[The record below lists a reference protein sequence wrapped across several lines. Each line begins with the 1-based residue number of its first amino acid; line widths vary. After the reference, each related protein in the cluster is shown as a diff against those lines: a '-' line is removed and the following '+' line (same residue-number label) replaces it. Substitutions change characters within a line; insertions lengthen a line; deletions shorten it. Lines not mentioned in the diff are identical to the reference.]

1 MPKVA
6 TLSQLS
12 ISNIH
17 PALTVLVDSV
27 FWGQWL
33 WPEGEVLWF
42 NTVLNK
48 SHLWGVR
55 KERDIVFS
63 TCGTHQERFYI
74 ECFVSTHLLCISFQ
88 TQPLWWY
95 FSSAL
100 PKCLLLSVLFLPYAL
115 YIDRRSHVILI
126 SATTYVALYSLL
138 PHKELRFIIYTVP
151 LFNLVAAMALS
162 NM

>member
-1 MPKVA
+1 MALARGRGAVVQYSPEQEPPLGGKKGERCSCQY
-6 TLSQLS
+6 TWYP
-12 ISNIH
+12 SN
-17 PALTVLVDSV
+17 
-27 FWGQWL
+27 
-33 WPEGEVLWF
+33 EV
-42 NTVLNK
+42 V
-48 SHLWGVR
+48 
-55 KERDIVFS
+55 
-63 TCGTHQERFYI
+63 
-74 ECFVSTHLLCISFQ
+74 ECFVSAHLLCISFQ

-95 FSSAL
+95 FLSAL

-115 YIDRRSHVILI
+115 YIERRSHVILI